1 MFNSNKTIKKQ
12 LYQNKKLNTC
22 KKNNCKQC
30 FKCIIKM
37 NKDKK
42 NKKLDINYGRKL
54 KYQFINS

>member
-22 KKNNCKQC
+22 KNNNCKQC
-30 FKCIIKM
+30 SNCIIKR

-42 NKKLDINYGRKL
+42 NKKLYIKNGREL
-54 KYQFINS
+54 KYHIINS